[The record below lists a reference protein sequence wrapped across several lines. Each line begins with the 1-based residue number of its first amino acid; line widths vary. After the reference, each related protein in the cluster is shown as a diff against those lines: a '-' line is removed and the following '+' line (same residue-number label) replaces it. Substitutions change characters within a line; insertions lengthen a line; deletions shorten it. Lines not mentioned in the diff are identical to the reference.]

1 MKPLSCA
8 LRGTVELC
16 HRIFLLARRPGPD
29 PTPEAESRPVRR
41 GRPHLVRPASLPVR
55 RHTVRAPCKR
65 GRPGKVGLAE
75 GAGGVG
81 LPFPKG
87 RKRPPL
93 RDATQQRRDHGKEGL
108 ESVTIHLCESET
120 TLTVKTAIYNDTNVE
135 SRIPRKRVLI
145 GTHL

>member
-1 MKPLSCA
+1 MELWSFVIEFSSSLGGPAPTRPLRLRAGPFVAAA
-8 LRGTVELC
+8 LTSSVQ
-16 HRIFLLARRPGPD
+16 
-29 PTPEAESRPVRR
+29 PVC
-41 GRPHLVRPASLPVR
+41 PLDA
-55 RHTVRAPCKR
+55 TPCKR

-87 RKRPPL
+87 RKRPPW

-108 ESVTIHLCESET
+108 ESVTIHLYESET

-145 GTHL
+145 ATHL